1 MSCEGICIPSQV
13 WSTSLWQVTAY
24 RHMICISP
32 LCAISCLTHLYTV
45 HFTLNTT
52 HPYHIYILYLV
63 TTLRDVFCE
72 LRSGLVIPGPRWAWR
87 SLITNLQLPETI
99 EGEWVPI
106 GFENQLSP
114 LWKFGRGARDT
125 FMKKKYKSRK
135 IEWSSI
141 RKDLNNQGLKKRVD
155 RETTEYAIKEVLQ
168 QEKTTGVRAFLG
180 IDWMYDPLDLS
191 LLRFTTWP
199 SRSGLMARAS

>member
-1 MSCEGICIPSQV
+1 MQRDIALQTSESHRFGETLCKILYLYFVNLFLWLEHMIRVWWPYIYVPLPSTLSYGEGRM
-13 WSTSLWQVTAY
+13 WQVTAY

-32 LCAISCLTHLYTV
+32 LCAISCLTHIYTV

-52 HPYHIYILYLV
+52 HPHHIYLISGDQ
-63 TTLRDVFCE
+63 TKGRFCE

-125 FMKKKYKSRK
+125 FMKKK
-135 IEWSSI
+135 I
-141 RKDLNNQGLKKRVD
+141 
-155 RETTEYAIKEVLQ
+155 
-168 QEKTTGVRAFLG
+168 
-180 IDWMYDPLDLS
+180 
-191 LLRFTTWP
+191 
-199 SRSGLMARAS
+199 

>member
-1 MSCEGICIPSQV
+1 MTFFSLNDEV
-13 WSTSLWQVTAY
+13 LWQVTAY

-32 LCAISCLTHLYTV
+32 LCAISCLTHIYTV

-52 HPYHIYILYLV
+52 HPHHIYLISGDQ
-63 TTLRDVFCE
+63 TKGRFCE

-125 FMKKKYKSRK
+125 FMKKKN
-135 IEWSSI
+135 I
-141 RKDLNNQGLKKRVD
+141 N
-155 RETTEYAIKEVLQ
+155 
-168 QEKTTGVRAFLG
+168 QEKFNETESGRTWITKDWRRGWIVR
-180 IDWMYDPLDLS
+180 PPNTLS
-191 LLRFTTWP
+191 KRFSNKRKQPESEP
-199 SRSGLMARAS
+199 SWV